1 MCLSLLS
8 FLHGRRK
15 ILRLYW
21 ADAIVILG
29 QKNVQVCA
37 IVFYTYLHTL
47 FPIQQPFSF
56 HSVRTPHP
64 QYVKNRRK
72 M

>member
-1 MCLSLLS
+1 MCLSLPHL
-8 FLHGRRK
+8 LPGRRK

-21 ADAIVILG
+21 ADAIIILI

-37 IVFYTYLHTL
+37 IVFYTYPHTL

-56 HSVRTPHP
+56 HSVLTPHP
-64 QYVKNRRK
+64 LYVKNRHK